1 MRLVKANTTCSKSAV
16 MRNVLKVFK
25 SDGTKIVLIHVQQR
39 QRQLKTI
46 TKFVPSIER
55 WKPSNVCGFCWL
67 TEISLVIG
75 YVEYCQFI
83 YYHHSQHLAHCIHLI
98 KKKGMLHKEKKC
110 FISQSLTNKPLIGSL
125 LMNGKE
131 IVIPLSSMT

>member
-75 YVEYCQFI
+75 Y
-83 YYHHSQHLAHCIHLI
+83 
-98 KKKGMLHKEKKC
+98 
-110 FISQSLTNKPLIGSL
+110 ISQYTLQTYFRCSRLYNFDSCAYLTI
-125 LMNGKE
+125 
-131 IVIPLSSMT
+131 IPQARVGYEMIDNQRGA